1 MKIRFAKKK
10 DFNEIMRL
18 YEQLW
23 SPGKIRPEN
32 MKKLK
37 KAWARLL
44 KAKYAY
50 DLVMEDK
57 KRLVAHITM
66 RVIPEFWLKGKMG
79 MIDDVVVDKAY
90 RGRGLGEKIM
100 KAMEKLAKKNQV
112 KTMILYTE
120 PYRPTAIKLYEK
132 MDYQKLDKIW
142 YKKEL

>member
-37 KAWARLL
+37 KAWHNLL

-50 DLVMEDK
+50 DLVIEDK
-57 KRLVAHITM
+57 KRLVGHATVRI
-66 RVIPEFWLKGKMG
+66 IPEFWLKGKIG
-79 MIDDVVVDKAY
+79 FIDDVVIDKPY
-90 RGRGLGEKIM
+90 RGKGLAKKIM
-100 KAMEKLAKKNQV
+100 KVTEKIAKK
-112 KTMILYTE
+112 KKIKIMGLHTE
-120 PYRPTAIKLYEK
+120 NYRPEAIKLYEK
-132 MDYQKLDKIW
+132 LGYKKYNKIFM
-142 YKKEL
+142 KKEL